1 MKTLNEQIIDLTSKI
16 KVAETR
22 LKVLE
27 NDCKMEEIKIKELQK
42 GKKRKVRLELEMDS
56 SLFLTQLD

>member
-27 NDCKMEEIKIKELQK
+27 NDCKMGEIKIKELQK